1 MTLNN
6 KIIRQI
12 NKLGLFGAIFLTLSC
27 SLTISTTALSASTE
41 QMIKI
46 EVSKGTLIRFDKA
59 VDNVFIADP
68 TIADVQVKSP
78 TLAYVFGKRQGQT
91 SVYAISKDDEVVFE
105 GEVSVSHNLGHFE
118 SALKTV
124 MPDTRINVDSY
135 EGLLILTGHVE
146 NPEQAEEARR
156 MAAEFI
162 GEESTIIN
170 KLNIA
175 TPVQVNLR
183 VRIAEI
189 GRETVK
195 QLGFNWENILGTSS
209 GATIGLIQ
217 GRNVFDIVPNEFT
230 DPVTPMKNFL
240 TEVTG
245 LAGDIPIGNLD
256 INFVIDALEEEGVIS
271 VLAEPNLTTLSG
283 EEASFLAGGE
293 YPVPIFQR
301 DGISIQ
307 YKEFGVALNFTPVVL
322 DSGRINIHLNP
333 EVSQIT
339 STGAITIEGLNIPAL
354 STRRVETTVELGS
367 GQSFAVAGL
376 IQNNGVHDLTKFPWL
391 ADIPIIGSL
400 FKSSKF
406 TRQESELVVIVTPY
420 IVSPNKDDQMHLPT
434 DNFRYPSDK
443 ERYMDGQSFVNA
455 PADKPSPLQGANG
468 QNLKSAAGF
477 MLE

>member
-1 MTLNN
+1 MTDHHQNRETILN
-6 KIIRQI
+6 KFLQGIFALAIAAILSFAMPAFSQAKEHI
-12 NKLGLFGAIFLTLSC
+12 N
-27 SLTISTTALSASTE
+27 
-41 QMIKI
+41 I
-46 EVSKGTLIRFDKA
+46 EVSKGTLVRFSKA
-59 VDNVFIADP
+59 VNNVFVADP

-78 TLAYVFGKRQGQT
+78 TLAYVFGKKQGQT
-91 SVYAISKDDEVVFE
+91 SVYAISEDDEIIFD
-105 GEVSVSHNLGHFE
+105 GEISVNHNLGNFE
-118 SALKTV
+118 AAIKTV
-124 MPDTRINVDSY
+124 MPDTRINVESY
-135 EGLLILTGHVE
+135 EGILILTGHVD

-189 GRETVK
+189 GRDTMK
-195 QLGFNWENILGTSS
+195 QFGFNWENMLSTSG
-209 GATIGLIQ
+209 GATIGLKQ
-217 GRNVFDIVPNEFT
+217 GIDFYSQIPSPI
-230 DPVTPMKNFL
+230 DPSRLVNNYL
-240 TEVTG
+240 TEGNNLFGTLPV
-245 LAGDIPIGNLD
+245 GNLD
-256 INFVIDALEEEGVIS
+256 INFLVDALEEEGLIS
-271 VLAEPNLTTLSG
+271 VLAEPNLTALSG
-283 EEASFLAGGE
+283 EDASFLAGGE
-293 YPVPIFQR
+293 YPVPVFQR

-322 DSGRINIHLNP
+322 DSGRINIHLKP

-339 STGAITIEGLNIPAL
+339 SAGAIIVEGLNIPAL
-354 STRRVETTVELGS
+354 STRKVETTVELGS

-391 ADIPIIGSL
+391 SDIPVIGAL

-420 IVSPNKDDQMHLPT
+420 IVEPNNEDLMNLPT
-434 DNFRYPSDK
+434 DNFRYPNDN
-443 ERYMDGQSFVNA
+443 ERYLEGQSYA
-455 PADKPSPLQGANG
+455 STPPAVPQPIQAANG
-468 QNLKSAAGF
+468 KKLKSAAGF

>member
-1 MTLNN
+1 MTLT
-6 KIIRQI
+6 KIIIKNTR
-12 NKLGLFGAIFLTLSC
+12 KLGLLSLMFAAF
-27 SLTISTTALSASTE
+27 SLCNSVIYPAYAQDKE
-41 QMIKI
+41 QIKI
-46 EVSKGTLIRFDKA
+46 EVSKGTLVRFAKA

-68 TIADVQVKSP
+68 TIADIQVKSP

-91 SVYAISKDDEVVFE
+91 SVYAITKDDEVIFD

-118 SALKTV
+118 AALQTV
-124 MPDTRINVDSY
+124 MPESRINVEVY
-135 EGLLILTGHVE
+135 EGLLILTGHVD

-183 VRIAEI
+183 VRVAEI

-195 QLGFNWENILGTSS
+195 QLGFNWENILSTSS
-209 GATIGLIQ
+209 GASIGLVQ

-230 DPVTPMKNFL
+230 TPPTPMKSFL
-240 TEVTG
+240 NEVTG
-245 LAGDIPIGNLD
+245 LAGDFPIGNLD
-256 INFVIDALEEEGVIS
+256 VNFVIDAMEEEGLIS

-293 YPVPIFQR
+293 YPIPIYQR
-301 DGISIQ
+301 EGLTIQ

-322 DSGRINIHLNP
+322 DSGRINVHLKP
-333 EVSQIT
+333 EVSQLT
-339 STGAITIEGLNIPAL
+339 SAGAITIDGLNIPAL
-354 STRRVETTVELGS
+354 STRKLETTVELGS

-376 IQNNGVHDLTKFPWL
+376 IQNNGIHDLAKFPWL

-420 IVSPNKDDQMHLPT
+420 IVTPNGEDQMHLPT

-443 ERYMDGQSFVNA
+443 ERYLDGQSYVSL
-455 PADKPSPLQGANG
+455 PPVKPSTTQAANG
-468 QNLKSAAGF
+468 QKMKSAAGF

>member
-1 MTLNN
+1 MSMHHICL
-6 KIIRQI
+6 
-12 NKLGLFGAIFLTLSC
+12 
-27 SLTISTTALSASTE
+27 
-41 QMIKI
+41 IKI
-46 EVSKGTLIRFDKA
+46 EVSKGTLIRFDEA

-68 TIADVQVKSP
+68 TIADIQVKSP
-78 TLAYVFGKRQGQT
+78 TLAYVFGKKQGQT
-91 SVYAISKDDEVVFE
+91 SVYAISSDDRVIFD
-105 GEVSVSHNLGHFE
+105 GEVSVSHNLGNFE
-118 SALKTV
+118 AALNTV
-124 MPDTRINVDSY
+124 MPDSRVNVETY
-135 EGLLILTGHVE
+135 EGLLILTGHVK

-162 GEESTIIN
+162 GEDSTIIN

-189 GRETVK
+189 GRDTMK
-195 QLGFNWENILGTSS
+195 QFGFNWENVLSTSG
-209 GATIGLIQ
+209 GATIGMVQ
-217 GRNVFDIVPNEFT
+217 GRNVFDIIPNEFT
-230 DPVTPMKNFL
+230 TPVTPMKNFL

-245 LAGDIPIGNLD
+245 LAGGIPVGNLD
-256 INFVIDALEEEGVIS
+256 FNFIIDALEEEGVIS

-293 YPVPIFQR
+293 YPIPVFQR
-301 DGISIQ
+301 EGLSIE

-322 DSGRINIHLNP
+322 DSGRINIHLKP

-339 STGAITIEGLNIPAL
+339 SSGAITVEGLNIPAL

-367 GQSFAVAGL
+367 GQSFAIAGL

-391 ADIPIIGSL
+391 AEIPVIGAL
-400 FKSSKF
+400 FRSSKF
-406 TRQESELVVIVTPY
+406 TRQESELVVIITPY
-420 IVSPNKDDQMHLPT
+420 IVEPTQDDKMRLPT

-443 ERYMDGQSFVNA
+443 ERYLEGQSFVSA
-455 PADKPSPLQGANG
+455 PPITPEPVQAAGG
-468 QNLKSAAGF
+468 QKLKSAAGF

>member
-1 MTLNN
+1 MTNYYNTRKSLLKKVPQGIFAFVIAIMITFALPEVVNA
-6 KIIRQI
+6 KDHI
-12 NKLGLFGAIFLTLSC
+12 N
-27 SLTISTTALSASTE
+27 
-41 QMIKI
+41 I
-46 EVSKGTLIRFDKA
+46 EVSKGTLVRFTKP
-59 VDNVFIADP
+59 VNNVFVADP

-78 TLAYVFGKRQGQT
+78 TLAYIFGKRQGQT
-91 SVYAISKDDEVVFE
+91 SVYAISEDDDIVFD
-105 GEVSVSHNLGHFE
+105 GEISVNHNLGNFE
-118 SALKTV
+118 AALKTV
-124 MPDTRINVDSY
+124 MPDTRINVESY
-135 EGLLILTGHVE
+135 EGILILTGHVD

-162 GEESTIIN
+162 GEESTIVN

-189 GRETVK
+189 GRETMK
-195 QLGFNWENILGTSS
+195 QLGFNWESILSTSGGTLLGIS
-209 GATIGLIQ
+209 Q
-217 GRNVFDIVPNEFT
+217 GT
-230 DPVTPMKNFL
+230 DFFSVTPSPFDPTVPLRNWVS
-240 TEVTG
+240 E
-245 LAGDIPIGNLD
+245 GDSLFGGIPIGNLD
-256 INFVIDALEEEGVIS
+256 VNFLIDAMEEEGVIS

-283 EEASFLAGGE
+283 ETASFLAGGE
-293 YPVPIFQR
+293 YPVPVFQR

-322 DSGRINIHLNP
+322 DSGRINIHLRP

-339 STGAITIEGLNIPAL
+339 SSGAITVEGLNIPAL

-391 ADIPIIGSL
+391 ADIPVIGSL
-400 FKSSKF
+400 FRSSQF

-420 IVSPNKDDQMHLPT
+420 IVEPNTEDQMRLPT
-434 DNFRYPSDK
+434 DNFRYPNDR
-443 ERYMDGQSFVNA
+443 ERYLEGQSYASTPPVV
-455 PADKPSPLQGANG
+455 PQPVQGANG
-468 QNLKSAAGF
+468 RKLNGAAGF

>member
-1 MTLNN
+1 MTMNN
-6 KIIRQI
+6 QTRKISLSKFVQNICVVAILLAVSFSLPASAQSKEQI
-12 NKLGLFGAIFLTLSC
+12 S
-27 SLTISTTALSASTE
+27 
-41 QMIKI
+41 I
-46 EVSKGTLIRFDKA
+46 EVSKGTLIRFSKP
-59 VDNVFIADP
+59 VNNVFIADP
-68 TIADVQVKSP
+68 SIADVQVKSP
-78 TLAYVFGKRQGQT
+78 TLAYIFGKKQGQT
-91 SVYAISKDDEVVFE
+91 SVYAISEDDEVVFDS
-105 GEVSVSHNLGHFE
+105 EVSVNHNLGQFE
-118 SALKTV
+118 TAIKTV
-124 MPDTRINVDSY
+124 MPDTRINVESY
-135 EGLLILTGHVE
+135 EGILILTGHVD

-189 GRETVK
+189 GRETMK
-195 QLGFNWENILGTSS
+195 QFGFNWENLLSTNGGTL
-209 GATIGLIQ
+209 IGLSQ
-217 GRNVFDIVPNEFT
+217 GVDFYSQVPSPVDPTQLVNNYIVEGNNLFGT
-230 DPVTPMKNFL
+230 LPV
-240 TEVTG
+240 
-245 LAGDIPIGNLD
+245 GNLD
-256 INFVIDALEEEGVIS
+256 VNFLVDALEEEGLIS
-271 VLAEPNLTTLSG
+271 VLAEPNLTALSG

-293 YPVPIFQR
+293 YPVPVFQR

-322 DSGRINIHLNP
+322 DSGRINIYLRP

-339 STGAITIEGLNIPAL
+339 SSGAITVEGLNIPAL

-391 ADIPIIGSL
+391 ADIPVIGAL
-400 FKSSKF
+400 FRSSQF

-420 IVSPNKDDQMHLPT
+420 IVEPTSEDQMQLPT
-434 DNFRYPSDK
+434 DNFKYPNDR
-443 ERYMDGQSFVNA
+443 ERYLEGQSYASTPPVTPQPIQA
-455 PADKPSPLQGANG
+455 ANG
-468 QNLKSAAGF
+468 KKLKSAAGF